1 MLSFETKVTN
11 IEGEC
16 NSYFHG
22 SYHGI
27 IVDVY
32 IALIPAITV
41 PSSSTNRSLTRAL
54 FIPK

>member
-41 PSSSTNRSLTRAL
+41 PSSSTNISLTRAI